1 MYTKN
6 PNIIEKLL
14 NTSEIVNFSFIKIQ
28 KALLINLIYEKI
40 IILEL
45 LLISVSIE

>member
-28 KALLINLIYEKI
+28 KTLLINLIYEKI